1 MNAVVRLLSVI
12 GIVLIAAASSGAVA
26 QSPPAPSVKATTTDA
41 PASGNGGA
49 QAPAVKSPKKVLVD
63 DTVTDTQLKQIL
75 AKGYKPTKQ
84 EPGHEVSYCRR
95 EYLLGQRFETRV
107 CKTAAQI
114 LEQEQQGR
122 DSLERMQRNSLQAGR

>member
-12 GIVLIAAASSGAVA
+12 GTVLVVDAFSGAVA
-26 QSPPAPSVKATTTDA
+26 QTPPAPSVNATTTDA
-41 PASGNGGA
+41 SASA

-75 AKGYKPTKQ
+75 AKGYRPARQ
-84 EPGHEVSYCRR
+84 EPGHEISYCRR
-95 EYLLGQRFETRV
+95 ESLAGERFETTV

-114 LEQEQQGR
+114 LAQEQQAR
-122 DSLERMQRNSLQAGR
+122 DSLDRMQRISLQAGR